1 MGDPMGWMEF
11 VIAMTAILIGGM
23 IFVVPVVSFVLRRSL
38 QPLIET
44 WVKTKQEH
52 QDAGAMEQI
61 ELRQA
66 AHEERMLRIEG
77 VLGRVIEDTEFLKA
91 LRNPDKDA

>member
-1 MGDPMGWMEF
+1 MGWMEF

-44 WVKTKQEH
+44 WAKTKQEH
-52 QDAGAMEQI
+52 QDEGAMEQI

-91 LRNPDKDA
+91 LRDPDKDE